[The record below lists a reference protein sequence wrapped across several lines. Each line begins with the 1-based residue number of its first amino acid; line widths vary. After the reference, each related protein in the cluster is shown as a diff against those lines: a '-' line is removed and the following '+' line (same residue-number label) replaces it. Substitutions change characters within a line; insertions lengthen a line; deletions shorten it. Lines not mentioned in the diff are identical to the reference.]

1 MISLFRRPRRASP
14 SQGSSGP
21 SHPVG
26 LEAQGLSWSRGRR
39 AILHEVSLRLGPGEL
54 LGLIGPNGAGKTS
67 CFRLLAG
74 LDAPDAGVLWLDGE
88 DVTHLP
94 LHQRARRGLTWL
106 PQDPSIFVGES
117 ALDNL
122 RIALELTHFPGN
134 ITEEAQRLLERL
146 GLTGVAATRAELLSG
161 GERRRLEL
169 ARALSMKPR
178 FLLLDE
184 PFTGLDPRAVLELVG
199 HVRGI
204 VAAGVGVLLTDHHVL
219 ETLRLCPRVLLLY
232 EGRVLA
238 EGTPEEL
245 LAQET
250 VRQVYLGPVAEW
262 LGAR

>member
-1 MISLFRRPRRASP
+1 MISFFRRSKRSP
-14 SQGSSGP
+14 FSEGKCGP
-21 SHPVG
+21 SRPLG
-26 LEAQGLSWSRGRR
+26 LEAQGLCWSRGKRE
-39 AILHEVSLRLGPGEL
+39 ILKGVSLTLGPGEL

-74 LDAPDAGVLWLDGE
+74 LDAPDSGSLWLDGE
-88 DVTHLP
+88 DVTCLP
-94 LHQRARRGLTWL
+94 LHLRARRGLTWL
-106 PQDPSIFVGES
+106 PQEPSIFVGES

-122 RIALELTHFPGN
+122 RIALELIHFPGN

-184 PFTGLDPRAVLELVG
+184 PFTGLDPKAVLELVG
-199 HVRGI
+199 IVRGI
-204 VAAGVGVLLTDHHVL
+204 VEAGVAVLLTDHHVL
-219 ETLRLCPRVLLLY
+219 ETLRLCPRVVLLY

-238 EGTPEEL
+238 EGTPEAL
-245 LAQET
+245 MAQET
-250 VRQVYLGPVAEW
+250 VRQVYLGPVVEW
-262 LGAR
+262 LRPQ